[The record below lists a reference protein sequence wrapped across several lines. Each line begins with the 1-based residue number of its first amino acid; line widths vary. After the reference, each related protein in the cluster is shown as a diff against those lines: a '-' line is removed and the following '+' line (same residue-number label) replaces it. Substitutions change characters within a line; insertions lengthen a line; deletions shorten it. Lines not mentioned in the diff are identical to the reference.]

1 MPAAIRVVKRSVP
14 SRPIVLKAKE
24 LVAPIWPYRSRH
36 ADQMLLQ
43 MRRGGWVIFFRA
55 LRSSGR
61 LGRRGA
67 WLELA
72 KECHYAPL
80 LLPMRYVLRCVCV
93 RRGS

>member
-1 MPAAIRVVKRSVP
+1 MPVAIRAVNRSVP
-14 SRPIVLKAKE
+14 SRPIVLKAEE
-24 LVAPIWPYRSRH
+24 LVAPVWPYRSSH

-43 MRRGGWVIFFRA
+43 MRRGGWVIFLRA

-72 KECHYAPL
+72 EECHYAPL
-80 LLPMRYVLRCVCV
+80 LLPMRYVLWFMCV
-93 RRGS
+93 RRDS